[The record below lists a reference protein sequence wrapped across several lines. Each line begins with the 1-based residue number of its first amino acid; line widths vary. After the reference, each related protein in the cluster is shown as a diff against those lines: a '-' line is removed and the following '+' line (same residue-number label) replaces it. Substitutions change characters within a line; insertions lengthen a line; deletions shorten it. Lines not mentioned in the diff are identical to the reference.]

1 MEEKR
6 IAKLLLLF
14 KKGEIDVEQ
23 LLSKVEIRLR

>member
-6 IAKLLLLF
+6 IAKLLVMF
-14 KKGEIDVEQ
+14 QKGEINVEQ